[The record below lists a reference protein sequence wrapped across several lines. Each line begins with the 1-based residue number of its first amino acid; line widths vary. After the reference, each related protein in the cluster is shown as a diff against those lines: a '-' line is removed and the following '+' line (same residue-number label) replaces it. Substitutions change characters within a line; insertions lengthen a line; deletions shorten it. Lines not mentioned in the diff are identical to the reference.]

1 MVGNYLKPIFA
12 PVARLYLKKS
22 LGQHFLKDERVL
34 QKIADAIGDLSG
46 FKTVVEIG
54 AGMGA
59 LTKYILEQK
68 HKNFFVIELDDRWAE
83 HLSNAYPALRG
94 KIIHEDFL
102 TTDLGFLEN
111 PTHVAGN
118 FPYNI
123 SSQIVFRII
132 DERDKVEMMTG
143 MFQKEVALR
152 IAAKHGS
159 KDYGV
164 TSVLTQAYFDCQYL
178 FDVSPESFDPPPKV
192 MSGII
197 QLKRKEKKT
206 LSCDEEFFKRVVKA
220 AFNQRRKTMRN
231 SLKEVVNDKSMLTN
245 EIFNLR
251 PEQISVAQFIEL
263 TNLIQTSK
271 S

>member
-1 MVGNYLKPIFA
+1 MQYT
-12 PVARLYLKKS
+12 LKKS
-22 LGQHFLKDERVL
+22 LGQHFLNDESVL
-34 QKIADAIGDLSG
+34 LKIAAAIGDMSV

-54 AGMGA
+54 PGIGA
-59 LTKYILEQK
+59 LTKYLIPQK
-68 HKNFFVIELDDRWAE
+68 HSNFYVVELDDRWAE

-102 TTDLGFLEN
+102 QTDLSFLQN
-111 PTHVAGN
+111 PTHVVGN

-132 DERDKVEMMTG
+132 DERDKVERMTG
-143 MFQKEVALR
+143 MFQKEVAVR
-152 IAAKHGS
+152 ISAKHGS

-164 TSVLTQAYFDCQYL
+164 TSVLTQAYYDCHYL
-178 FDVSPESFDPPPKV
+178 FDVAPECFNPPPKV

-197 QLKRKEKKT
+197 QLTRKKKKT
-206 LSCDEEFFKRVVKA
+206 LNCDEVLFKEIVKA

-231 SLKEVVNDKSMLTN
+231 SLKEFTGGK
-245 EIFNLR
+245 EISGKDVFNLR
-251 PEQISVAQFIEL
+251 PEQISVEQFIEL
-263 TNLIQTSK
+263 TNLIQEAK

>member
-1 MVGNYLKPIFA
+1 MSNLH
-12 PVARLYLKKS
+12 LKKS
-22 LGQHFLKDERVL
+22 LGQHFLNDESVL
-34 QKIADAIGDLSG
+34 QKIADAIGDLSIY
-46 FKTVVEIG
+46 KTVVEIG
-54 AGMGA
+54 PGMGA
-59 LTKYILEQK
+59 LTKYLLPQK
-68 HKNFFVIELDDRWAE
+68 HDSFYVVELDDRWAE

-102 TTDLGFLEN
+102 QTDLGFLQN
-111 PTHVAGN
+111 PTHIVGN

-132 DERDKVEMMTG
+132 DERDKVEAMTG

-152 IAAKHGS
+152 IASKHGT

-164 TSVLTQAYFDCQYL
+164 TSVLTQAYYDCKYL
-178 FDVSPESFDPPPKV
+178 FDVPPECFDPPPKV

-206 LSCDEEFFKRVVKA
+206 LDCDEVLFKKIVKA

-231 SLKEVVNDKSMLTN
+231 SLKDYTAGKEIASN

-251 PEQISVAQFIEL
+251 PEQISVEQFQEL
-263 TNLIQTSK
+263 TNLIQASNG
-271 S
+271 

>member
-1 MVGNYLKPIFA
+1 MSKYY
-12 PVARLYLKKS
+12 RKKS
-22 LGQHFLKDERVL
+22 LGQHFLKDESVL
-34 QKIADAIGDLSG
+34 QKIAEAIGDLHR

-54 AGMGA
+54 PGMGA
-59 LTKYILEQK
+59 LTKYLLQQK
-68 HKNFFVIELDDRWAE
+68 HPAFFVVELDDRWVE

-94 KIIHEDFL
+94 KIVHEDFL
-102 TTDLGFLEN
+102 ETRLDFLQN
-111 PTHVAGN
+111 PTHVVGN

-132 DERDKVEMMTG
+132 DERENVEAMTG

-164 TSVLTQAYFDCQYL
+164 TSVLTQAYYDCRYL
-178 FDVSPESFDPPPKV
+178 FDVPPECFDPPPKV

-197 QLKRKEKKT
+197 QLMRKKET
-206 LSCDEEFFKRVVKA
+206 ALNCDEQLFKRVVKA

-231 SLKEVVNDKSMLTN
+231 SLKELVKDKTLLAN
-245 EIFNLR
+245 PFFNLR
-251 PEQISVAQFIEL
+251 PEQISVEQFQEL
-263 TNLIQTSK
+263 TNLIQQA
-271 S
+271 

>member
-1 MVGNYLKPIFA
+1 MTL
-12 PVARLYLKKS
+12 
-22 LGQHFLKDERVL
+22 
-34 QKIADAIGDLSG
+34 
-46 FKTVVEIG
+46 
-54 AGMGA
+54 
-59 LTKYILEQK
+59 LTKFDPSL
-68 HKNFFVIELDDRWAE
+68 
-83 HLSNAYPALRG
+83 HLGNAYPTLRG

-102 TTDLGFLEN
+102 TTDLSFLQN
-111 PTHVAGN
+111 TTHIVGN

-132 DERDKVEMMTG
+132 DEREKVEMMTG

-164 TSVLTQAYFDCQYL
+164 TSVLTQAFYDCKYL
-178 FDVSPESFDPPPKV
+178 FDVSSECFDPPPKV

-206 LSCDEEFFKRVVKA
+206 MNCDEDFFKRVVKT

-231 SLKEVVNDKSMLTN
+231 SLKEIVNDKALLTD

-251 PEQISVAQFIEL
+251 QEQISVDQFQEL
-263 TNLIQTSK
+263 TNLMQNT
-271 S
+271 

>member
-1 MVGNYLKPIFA
+1 MSNLH
-12 PVARLYLKKS
+12 LKKS
-22 LGQHFLKDERVL
+22 LGQHFLKDEAVL
-34 QKIADAIGDLSG
+34 HKIANAIGEMSR

-54 AGMGA
+54 PGMGA
-59 LTKYILEQK
+59 LTKYLLKQK
-68 HKNFFVIELDDRWAE
+68 HDNFFVVELDDRWAE

-102 TTDLGFLEN
+102 QTDLNFLQS
-111 PTHVAGN
+111 PTHIVGN

-132 DERDKVEMMTG
+132 DEREKVEMMTG

-164 TSVLTQAYFDCQYL
+164 TSVLTQAYYDCNYL
-178 FDVSPESFDPPPKV
+178 FDVTPDCFDPPPKV

-197 QLKRKEKKT
+197 QLRRKEQKI
-206 LSCDEEFFKRVVKA
+206 LNCDEVFFKKIVKA

-231 SLKEVVNDKSMLTN
+231 SLKDYTAGKEIATLD
-245 EIFNLR
+245 IFNLR
-251 PEQISVAQFIEL
+251 PEQISVEQFQEL
-263 TNLIQTSK
+263 TNLIQQS
-271 S
+271 

>member
-1 MVGNYLKPIFA
+1 MSN
-12 PVARLYLKKS
+12 LYLKKS
-22 LGQHFLKDERVL
+22 LGQHFLKDENVL
-34 QKIADAIGDLSG
+34 HKIADAIGDLNA

-54 AGMGA
+54 PGMGA
-59 LTKYILEQK
+59 LTKYFLE
-68 HKNFFVIELDDRWAE
+68 KNHSAFFVVELDDRWAE
-83 HLSNAYPALRG
+83 HLANTYPTLRG
-94 KIIHEDFL
+94 KIIHQDFL
-102 TTDLGFLEN
+102 KTDLSFLQN
-111 PTHVAGN
+111 PTYVAGN

-132 DERDKVEMMTG
+132 DEREKVEMVTG

-164 TSVLTQAYFDCQYL
+164 TSVLTQTYYDCKYL
-178 FDVSPESFDPPPKV
+178 FDVSPDCFDPPPKV

-197 QLKRKEKKT
+197 QLKRKTEKPI
-206 LSCDEEFFKRVVKA
+206 SDEVLFKRVVKA

-231 SLKEVVNDKSMLTN
+231 SLKEFISGKEIAAN

-251 PEQISVAQFIEL
+251 PEQISVQQFQEL
-263 TNLIQTSK
+263 TNLIQSAK
-271 S
+271 

>member
-1 MVGNYLKPIFA
+1 VANY
-12 PVARLYLKKS
+12 YLKKS
-22 LGQHFLKDERVL
+22 LGQHFLKDESVL
-34 QKIADAIGDLSG
+34 LKIAEAVGDLHR

-54 AGMGA
+54 PGMGA
-59 LTKYILEQK
+59 LTKYLVPQK
-68 HKNFFVIELDDRWAE
+68 HPNFFVVELDDRWAE

-102 TTDLGFLEN
+102 EAKLDFFQN
-111 PTHVAGN
+111 PTHVVGN

-132 DERDKVEMMTG
+132 DEREKVEEMTG
-143 MFQKEVALR
+143 MFQKEVGFR

-164 TSVLTQAYFDCQYL
+164 TSVLTQAYYDCHYL
-178 FDVSPESFDPPPKV
+178 FDVPPECFDPPPKV

-197 QLKRKEKKT
+197 KLKRKKERM
-206 LSCDEEFFKRVVKA
+206 LICDELLFKRVVKA

-231 SLKEVVNDKSMLTN
+231 SLKELVQDKGLFTN
-245 EIFNLR
+245 PFFNLR
-251 PEQISVAQFIEL
+251 PEQISVEQFQEL
-263 TNLIQTSK
+263 TNLIQASTLK
-271 S
+271 